1 MAAGT
6 AAQQEHLSF
15 LGRLG
20 PCTTRKSPN
29 LSSQHLHHQKPP
41 HPHFIPVVKP
51 STLLPTLTSNFHPPS
66 LRPFSLQHPPKDACQ
81 LISILTSPPVAR
93 ARFAGAPSS
102 PPDCLERA
110 ESLSH
115 VPPSPNGIPP
125 LARRNVA
132 PMRPSL
138 SSGSQ
143 SNGPPSKT
151 AFHEPIRELLNVRIV
166 R

>member
-1 MAAGT
+1 MRGAAGPTRSATSTAARHAARRTQDRDHDRSCLDPPPPPPKAAGT

-20 PCTTRKSPN
+20 PCITRKSPN

-102 PPDCLERA
+102 PP
-110 ESLSH
+110 
-115 VPPSPNGIPP
+115 
-125 LARRNVA
+125 
-132 PMRPSL
+132 
-138 SSGSQ
+138 
-143 SNGPPSKT
+143 
-151 AFHEPIRELLNVRIV
+151 
-166 R
+166 